1 VAGVNETFKTIE
13 ESGDIYEPAPKE
25 NQKEAVAF
33 LNKQLFET
41 PNWLLDKNILNKIAS
56 PISLETIQSIQTSAL
71 NSLLDGQRM
80 FRLVAATNRYG
91 NSSYNLNEMITD
103 LHKGIFSE
111 LNGNKAIDGYRRNIQ
126 KVYVEKLL
134 DLVDPTPMFSISIGA
149 AFGMPASV
157 NIKNTDV
164 YSIVRAELKS
174 LQAEITAAGNINTDK
189 VSKYHL
195 QDLAD
200 RIKKGLDPK

>member
-1 VAGVNETFKTIE
+1 
-13 ESGDIYEPAPKE
+13 
-25 NQKEAVAF
+25 
-33 LNKQLFET
+33 
-41 PNWLLDKNILNKIAS
+41 
-56 PISLETIQSIQTSAL
+56 
-71 NSLLDGQRM
+71 
-80 FRLVAATNRYG
+80 
-91 NSSYNLNEMITD
+91 
-103 LHKGIFSE
+103 
-111 LNGNKAIDGYRRNIQ
+111 
-126 KVYVEKLL
+126 
-134 DLVDPTPMFSISIGA
+134 
-149 AFGMPASV
+149 MPASV

>member
-1 VAGVNETFKTIE
+1 
-13 ESGDIYEPAPKE
+13 
-25 NQKEAVAF
+25 
-33 LNKQLFET
+33 
-41 PNWLLDKNILNKIAS
+41 LLDKNILNKITS

-80 FRLVAATNRYG
+80 FRLVAATNRFG
-91 NSSYNLNEMITD
+91 NVSYNLSDMITD

-111 LNGNKAIDGYRRNIQ
+111 LSGNKIIDGYRRNIQ
-126 KVYVEKLL
+126 KIYVEKLL
-134 DLVDPTPMFSISIGA
+134 DLIDPTPTFSFSVGA

-157 NIKNTDV
+157 NIINTDV
-164 YSIVRAELKS
+164 FSIAKGELRS
-174 LQAEITAAGNINTDK
+174 LQSEIKAAITINTDK